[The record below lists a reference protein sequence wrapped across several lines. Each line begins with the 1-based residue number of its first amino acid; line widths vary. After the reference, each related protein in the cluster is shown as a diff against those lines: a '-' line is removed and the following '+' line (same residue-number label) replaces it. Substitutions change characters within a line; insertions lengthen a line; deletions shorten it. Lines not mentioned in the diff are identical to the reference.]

1 MTTSAQRRAAVRIS
15 LLCLCLGL
23 AVPPASAA
31 APPQARLVHCGG
43 GTCLRL
49 SGRRSHAAVAIRVA
63 GHDLAVAGGR
73 SWRATVPIETA
84 RGWANAHGDRLTL
97 TLADMRTGTETADTV
112 TMPPGA
118 LGRRVELATLMVSAH

>member
-1 MTTSAQRRAAVRIS
+1 MATPALRRAALRIS
-15 LLCLCLGL
+15 LFSLCLVLV
-23 AVPPASAA
+23 APPASAG
-31 APPQARLVHCGG
+31 APPQARLVQCCDGP
-43 GTCLRL
+43 CLRL
-49 SGRRSHAAVAIRVA
+49 SGRRPHSAVAIRVA

-84 RGWANAHGDRLTL
+84 RGWVNAHGDRLTL
-97 TLADMRTGTETADTV
+97 TLADMRTGTETADVV